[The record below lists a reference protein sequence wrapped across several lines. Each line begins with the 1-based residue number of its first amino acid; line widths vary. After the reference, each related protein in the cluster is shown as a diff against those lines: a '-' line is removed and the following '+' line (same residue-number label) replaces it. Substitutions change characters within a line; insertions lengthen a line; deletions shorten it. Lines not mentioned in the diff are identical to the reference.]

1 MGTLSEP
8 RLPRIMFVD
17 CSVGFGGA
25 ARSLG
30 LLLQRFTDPAPVLVS
45 SQTPDILKTLFPG
58 VVTYRFRG
66 VFSYRNFEAV
76 KGRVDAF
83 PHPVRWLLLKGLAV
97 LDLLVSAVNVAR
109 FLRLM
114 RRHRIELVHL
124 NNGILPPEAIVAARL
139 LKIPSV
145 AHLRGIPGH
154 ERGLGGW
161 LARQVDAVIAISQAV
176 GSAVPPGSPPVHVI
190 HNYVEVTPFD
200 QAGPAAQR
208 LREEWG
214 AGPDD
219 VVVGIFGRVV
229 EWKGQLEFTEAV
241 LAAMSENPRIRGAII
256 GDESDGH
263 REYYRRIGQMVAVSP
278 FPSRFVLAGYRRDVE
293 ACYAATD
300 IVVHAS
306 IAPEPFGRVLIE
318 AMAARKPVIAS
329 AEGGP
334 LEIVTPGVDGVLVP
348 PGDVA
353 ALKRAV
359 LDLAGDAKRR
369 SALGAAGYAQVRAR
383 FGPEAAAAQVEEV
396 YREVLS
402 RHPHPHQHPE
412 RG

>member
-1 MGTLSEP
+1 MGAVTEP

-25 ARSLG
+25 ARSLA
-30 LLLQRFTDPAPVLVS
+30 LLLQRFREPPPVLVS
-45 SQTPDILKTLFPG
+45 SQTPDILLSLFPG

-66 VFSYRNFEAV
+66 VFSYRNFDAV
-76 KGRVDAF
+76 KARLESLPG
-83 PHPVRWLLLKGLAV
+83 PLRWLLLKGLAV
-97 LDLLVSAVNVAR
+97 LDLLVSMVNVAR
-109 FLRLM
+109 FIRLM

-145 AHLRGIPGH
+145 AHLRGIPGL
-154 ERGLGGW
+154 ELGLGNR
-161 LARQVDAVIAISQAV
+161 LARQVDAIIAISQAV
-176 GSAVPPGSPPVHVI
+176 GSAVPAGSPPVYVI
-190 HNYVEVTPFD
+190 HNYVDVTPFD
-200 QAGPAAQR
+200 EAGPAAQR

-241 LAAMSENPRIRGAII
+241 LAAMAENPRIRAAII

-263 REYYRRIGQMVAVSP
+263 REYYRRIGEMVAASP

-306 IAPEPFGRVLIE
+306 IEPEPFGRVLIE

-334 LEIVTPGVDGVLVP
+334 LEIVTPGVDGLLVP
-348 PGDVA
+348 PGDVG
-353 ALKRAV
+353 ALQRAV
-359 LDLAGDAKRR
+359 LDLAGDARR
-369 SALGAAGYAQVRAR
+369 RAALGEAGYAHAGAR
-383 FGPEAAAAQVEEV
+383 FGPEAAAAQVEKV
-396 YREVLS
+396 YREVLD
-402 RHPHPHQHPE
+402 RHAASLRRH
-412 RG
+412 